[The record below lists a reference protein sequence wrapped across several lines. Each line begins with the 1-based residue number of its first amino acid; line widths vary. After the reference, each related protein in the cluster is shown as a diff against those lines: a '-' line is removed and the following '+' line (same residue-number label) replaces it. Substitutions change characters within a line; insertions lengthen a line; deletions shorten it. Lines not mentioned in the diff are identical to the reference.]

1 MCLGLWGPDAAMLSP
16 PERGAGG
23 WNASPA
29 DFRAASE
36 GLQRHLELIEKLG
49 VKLELGCG
57 TWSEIWSWFVEL
69 RVKIGA
75 GLEDLE
81 RIWNKFVHLEQILE

>member
-36 GLQRHLELIEKLG
+36 GLQRHLELIER
-49 VKLELGCG
+49 
-57 TWSEIWSWFVEL
+57 TWSEI
-69 RVKIGA
+69 RA
-75 GLEDLE
+75 GLWNLE
-81 RIWNKFVHLEQILE
+81 RNLELVCRA